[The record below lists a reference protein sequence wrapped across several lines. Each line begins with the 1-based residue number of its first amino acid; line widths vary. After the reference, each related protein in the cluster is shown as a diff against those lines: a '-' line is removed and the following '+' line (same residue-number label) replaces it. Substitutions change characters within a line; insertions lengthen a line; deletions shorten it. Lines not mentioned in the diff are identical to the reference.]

1 MAPGFSAPVH
11 RALTEP
17 MLLGGAPRTI
27 ALVVGT
33 LAAAVGVG
41 LRLWG
46 AGLAV
51 WLIGH
56 GLAVW
61 AARKDPQV
69 FDVARRHVR
78 LPARL
83 EV

>member
-1 MAPGFSAPVH
+1 MAGRLSAPVH

-17 MLLGGAPRTI
+17 MLLGGAPRSI

-78 LPARL
+78 LPSRL